1 MGTKS
6 VQALLEDIRLLDE
19 GMFSVVR
26 GVLTAVQQSFPE
38 AKQEVMDSVN
48 QHGR

>member
-26 GVLTAVQQSFPE
+26 GVLTGQIKEPLFACVDF
-38 AKQEVMDSVN
+38 
-48 QHGR
+48 